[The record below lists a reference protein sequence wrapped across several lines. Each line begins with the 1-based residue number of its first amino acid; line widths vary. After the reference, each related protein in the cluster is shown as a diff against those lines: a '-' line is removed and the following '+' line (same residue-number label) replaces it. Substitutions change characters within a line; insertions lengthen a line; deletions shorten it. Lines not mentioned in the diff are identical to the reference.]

1 MRGLTQSD
9 RREDLKSYVRQ
20 SRRVSS
26 APLSEKSLADAG
38 GTGGSLWGLGLPS
51 SALARGRGFRAG
63 HGRAGPCDPRQAAMP
78 PCALALVSAGR
89 TEVAPASRGCW
100 EH

>member
-26 APLSEKSLADAG
+26 APLSEKSLADASPAG
-38 GTGGSLWGLGLPS
+38 GTGGSLWGLGLPAAVL
-51 SALARGRGFRAG
+51 SAGPRLRVQ
-63 HGRAGPCDPRQAAMP
+63 GRAWPRGA
-78 PCALALVSAGR
+78 V
-89 TEVAPASRGCW
+89 
-100 EH
+100 